1 MMTWGF
7 TSEARQNKLI
17 DTYGRTEE
25 EWDRHTLSG
34 RYPRGAP
41 QLNPETMEH
50 KRALDMLRDMK
61 EAHWPRTEQQ
71 QAEEPAR
78 DQKKRGR
85 NDTNRHES

>member
-25 EWDRHTLSG
+25 EWGKHMLSG

-41 QLNPETMEH
+41 QHDPETPEH
-50 KRALDMLRDMK
+50 RKALDMLRDIK
-61 EAHWPRTEQQ
+61 DAHWQQTEQP
-71 QAEEPAR
+71 QADEPAQDPKSEEER
-78 DQKKRGR
+78 YQPPA
-85 NDTNRHES
+85 S